1 VRVEPVELCSLIE
14 ISDGSLAAIGVVLTV
29 YDMPYYGMVSLI
41 KTETFLPL
49 PTSTPNPT
57 PISSIPGFPLWTIPL
72 VLTILVAAGLLVY
85 HKKHKH
91 KNSLVERHPMRQF
104 VFVPLLEHNVP

>member
-1 VRVEPVELCSLIE
+1 MARGSNTGVRPGRRC
-14 ISDGSLAAIGVVLTV
+14 
-29 YDMPYYGMVSLI
+29 
-41 KTETFLPL
+41 
-49 PTSTPNPT
+49 
-57 PISSIPGFPLWTIPL
+57 SSIPGFPLWTIPL

>member
-1 VRVEPVELCSLIE
+1 
-14 ISDGSLAAIGVVLTV
+14 
-29 YDMPYYGMVSLI
+29 
-41 KTETFLPL
+41 
-49 PTSTPNPT
+49 
-57 PISSIPGFPLWTIPL
+57 L